1 MRFGRGVSGGHTV
14 KCRLMKSEPK
24 DVIIVGG
31 GLHGSST
38 ALHLTLKGMRVQVI
52 EKRFPGRFASGV
64 NAGGVRRLGRH
75 PAEIPLSVAAM
86 EIWHEIQSFIGHD
99 CGFHKVGQV
108 KMAENEAEMKQLE
121 ERVARVRALGFEH
134 EELVGGNELRE
145 LVPAAA
151 DHCVGAIVC
160 RDDGAANPMLTSRA
174 YWRRALAEGVAY
186 HLGDPVSGIERV
198 GDMWQVRSGDRTF
211 EAPILINCAG
221 AWGDQI
227 AGHLGEEAPLTPKAL
242 TMMVTER
249 IPHFIDPVCGL
260 ASGGLSFKQS
270 AEGTLVIGGGHL
282 GFPDRDAETAEP
294 DPLALAASA
303 RVVTRVFPQLK
314 SVPVARTWCGLE
326 GFMPDEIPV
335 IGPSSTA
342 PDAYHAFGFCGHGFQ
357 LSPIVGKCLAELIVD
372 GKSSLPIE
380 PFSITRFAGTGA
392 DA

>member
-1 MRFGRGVSGGHTV
+1 MATDAT
-14 KCRLMKSEPK
+14 
-24 DVIIVGG
+24 DVVVIGG

-38 ALHLTLKGMRVQVI
+38 ALHLRRRGYTVRVI

-86 EIWHEIQSFIGHD
+86 EVWHEIESFIGHH

-108 KMAENEAEMKQLE
+108 KMAENDAEMKQLE
-121 ERVARVRALGFEH
+121 ARVESVRALGFDH
-134 EELVGGNELRE
+134 EELVGGNELRR
-145 LVPAAA
+145 LVPSAAE
-151 DHCVGAIVC
+151 HCVGAIVC

-174 YWRRALAEGVAY
+174 YWRRAIAEGVVY
-186 HLGDPVSGIERV
+186 HLGDVVDGIERR
-198 GDMWQVRSGDRTF
+198 GDMWQVRAGEAAF
-211 EAPILINCAG
+211 EAPVLVNCSG
-221 AWGDQI
+221 AWGDKI
-227 AGHLGEEAPLTPKAL
+227 AAMLGDHAPLTAKAL

-260 ASGGLSFKQS
+260 ASGGLSFKQ
-270 AEGTLVIGGGHL
+270 APEGTLVIGGGHL
-282 GFPDRDAETAEP
+282 GHADRDAETAEP
-294 DPLALAASA
+294 DPRALAASA

-335 IGPSSTA
+335 IGPSINSE
-342 PDAYHAFGFCGHGFQ
+342 DAYHAFGFCGHGFQ
-357 LSPIVGKCLAELIVD
+357 LSPIVGKLIAELIVD

-380 PFSITRFAGTGA
+380 PFSVARFTDA
-392 DA
+392 D

>member
-1 MRFGRGVSGGHTV
+1 M
-14 KCRLMKSEPK
+14 
-24 DVIIVGG
+24 
-31 GLHGSST
+31 
-38 ALHLTLKGMRVQVI
+38 
-52 EKRFPGRFASGV
+52 
-64 NAGGVRRLGRH
+64 
-75 PAEIPLSVAAM
+75 
-86 EIWHEIQSFIGHD
+86 
-99 CGFHKVGQV
+99 
-108 KMAENEAEMKQLE
+108 
-121 ERVARVRALGFEH
+121 
-134 EELVGGNELRE
+134 VGGNELRE

-342 PDAYHAFGFCGHGFQ
+342 PDAYHAFILRPRVSAEPNRWQVPGRAHCRWKIKLADRTVFDHAFCRYRRRR
-357 LSPIVGKCLAELIVD
+357 LSN
-372 GKSSLPIE
+372 
-380 PFSITRFAGTGA
+380 ITRRTQ
-392 DA
+392 D